1 MKLSEQLKQHLG
13 VDEKQF
19 YKRAG
24 FDLAVMPPTAYPCW
38 TMEEIEEECLQRAME
53 MSEITVN
60 GALAMWA
67 DAGEGAEAIPVIDE
81 TGQELIQGENNVNT
95 EEARVEGI
103 FSGIC
108 RARNAECILNQLS
121 NAAWSSYGSGI
132 SADDKDVLNTKT
144 DYMICEFGPG
154 LICFEDSG
162 QVITDAWDVLD
173 KFISEE
179 MFQKANNRWD
189 IDEFK
194 KVYGEDVFVRLKMA
208 MMEAGIVE
216 KESVCAF
223 IATIGTESGYGQYKT
238 EELTNNKPASD
249 YYTTETRGTGLMQVT
264 GPEQG
269 LFVRWMCE
277 NGLETD
283 AEKKKI
289 LEMLLEQ
296 FGVEGEVKEPTERA
310 AEILGDLYGVET
322 AVWNWAYFQKTGKES
337 LNDFINRNAHK
348 NSNIDN
354 VFLASQLFIN
364 NPEGWSFERREKIGM
379 EEDKDKYRIIPELPE
394 EEAKKSVYETYS
406 EEDKDK
412 YEIVFVEEGTDGEPE
427 SHRGKVCLGWSQRYH
442 DWCNLKEE
450 W

>member
-60 GALAMWA
+60 GALAMCSE
-67 DAGEGAEAIPVIDE
+67 AGEGAEAIPVIDE

-394 EEAKKSVYETYS
+394 EEAKNLFTKHTVKRTKINMKLCLWRKARMESQNPIGARFAWGGASVTMTGV
-406 EEDKDK
+406 
-412 YEIVFVEEGTDGEPE
+412 I
-427 SHRGKVCLGWSQRYH
+427 
-442 DWCNLKEE
+442 
-450 W
+450 